1 MHTSALVL
9 NVDKALG
16 SPRPRRKSDTK
27 SIATSALLLG
37 YVLVLL
43 VAVCSELA
51 VVWGIG
57 TGIRMIFHDLSIQRP
72 AAVSFRR

>member
-1 MHTSALVL
+1 MHTSAFAA

-16 SPRPRRKSDTK
+16 SPRARRKSDTK
-27 SIATSALLLG
+27 SIAASALVLG
-37 YVLVLL
+37 YVLVVL

-57 TGIRMIFHDLSIQRP
+57 TGIGMIFNNMSIQRP
-72 AAVSFRR
+72 AAVPFHR